1 MHPIEEAFGKGC
13 CLYNDVLKCSKDAS
27 AAQLRKA
34 YYRAALLYHPDKN
47 PDGHAPF
54 QAISMAYQI
63 LKDKDTRDAYDES
76 GEIPDTPDDDD
87 DDMGTSNAKNP
98 WKEYF
103 DRIFGKVTTSDIDA
117 FSAKYKCSDE
127 EKKDVLNQYVQRKG
141 DLVKMLEF
149 VMLSTEKDAVRW
161 VEDYL
166 RPALE
171 TNEIP
176 KEFQSTLNK
185 SLEKVQKKLNKEN
198 QKKESEEDD
207 MDNDNDD
214 DDEETVTESEDDLP
228 PVLRK
233 PKRDSKAPA
242 KKAKPT
248 KAKKKNKD
256 DMSDLIAQIQNK
268 RGGGGNI
275 LSSIASRY
283 GVADQDPLNDEE
295 FSKMQA
301 RVKSNAK
308 RKSK

>member
-13 CLYNDVLKCSKDAS
+13 SLYDDVLKCPKDAS

-34 YYRAALLYHPDKN
+34 YYRAALVYHPDKN
-47 PDGHAPF
+47 PNGHAQF

-63 LKDKDTRDAYDES
+63 LKDKDMRDAYDES
-76 GEIPDTPDDDD
+76 GEIPDTPDDNDE
-87 DDMGTSNAKNP
+87 MGTSNSSKTNA

-127 EKKDVLNQYVQRKG
+127 EKRDVLREYVKRKG
-141 DLVKMLEF
+141 DLITMLEF

-161 VEDYL
+161 VEDYI

-176 KEFQSTLNK
+176 TSFQSTMEK

-198 QKKESEEDD
+198 RKQVQEEEEDD
-207 MDNDNDD
+207 
-214 DDEETVTESEDDLP
+214 DEDTATESEDDLP

-233 PKRDSKAPA
+233 PKRNSKTPV
-242 KKAKPT
+242 KAKST
-248 KAKKKNKD
+248 KAKTKKKKD
-256 DMSDLIAQIQNK
+256 GDMSDLIAQIQNK
-268 RGGGGNI
+268 RSSSGGGSSNI
-275 LSSIASRY
+275 FSSIASRY
-283 GVADQDPLNDEE
+283 GVTDDDPMNDEE
-295 FSKMQA
+295 FSKIQA
-301 RVKSNAK
+301 RIKTQ
-308 RKSK
+308 RKGR

>member
-1 MHPIEEAFGKGC
+1 MHLIEEAFGKGC
-13 CLYNDVLKCSKDAS
+13 SLYHDVLKCPKDAS

-47 PDGHAPF
+47 PDGHKQF

-63 LKDKDTRDAYDES
+63 LKDKDMRDAYDES

-87 DDMGTSNAKNP
+87 DMGTSHKRNP

-127 EKKDVLNQYVQRKG
+127 EKKDVLQQFVQRKG
-141 DLVKMLEF
+141 DLMQMLEF

-171 TNEIP
+171 ANEIP
-176 KEFQSTLNK
+176 NEYQSTMNK
-185 SLEKVQKKLNKEN
+185 TLEKIQKKLSK
-198 QKKESEEDD
+198 QKDFEEQAEE
-207 MDNDNDD
+207 DNDNDD
-214 DDEETVTESEDDLP
+214 DDDDATESEEDLP

-233 PKRDSKAPA
+233 PKRTV
-242 KKAKPT
+242 KKGKPT
-248 KAKKKNKD
+248 QAKKKKND
-256 DMSDLIAQIQNK
+256 DMTDLIAQIQNK
-268 RGGGGNI
+268 RGGANS
-275 LSSIASRY
+275 LLQSIASRY
-283 GVADQDPLNDEE
+283 GVDNHDPLNDDE
-295 FSKMQA
+295 FSKLQA
-301 RVKSNAK
+301 RVESK
-308 RKSK
+308 RKKK

>member
-13 CLYNDVLKCSKDAS
+13 SLYKDVLQCPKDAS

-47 PDGHAPF
+47 PDGHKQF

-63 LKDKDTRDAYDES
+63 LKDKDMRDAYDES

-87 DDMGTSNAKNP
+87 DMGTSDKGNP

-127 EKKDVLNQYVQRKG
+127 EKKDVLQQFVQRQG
-141 DLVKMLEF
+141 DLLQMLEF
-149 VMLSTEKDAVRW
+149 VMLSSEKDAVRW

-171 TNEIP
+171 ANEIP
-176 KEFQSTLNK
+176 TEYQLTMEKT
-185 SLEKVQKKLNKEN
+185 LEKVQKKLSK
-198 QKKESEEDD
+198 QKDSEEQE
-207 MDNDNDD
+207 DD
-214 DDEETVTESEDDLP
+214 DDDDATESEDDLP

-233 PKRDSKAPA
+233 PKRTV
-242 KKAKPT
+242 KKGKPT
-248 KAKKKNKD
+248 QTKKKKND
-256 DMSDLIAQIQNK
+256 DMTDLIAQIQNK
-268 RGGGGNI
+268 RRGGNS
-275 LSSIASRY
+275 LLQSIASRY
-283 GVADQDPLNDEE
+283 GVDDQDPLNDEE
-295 FSKMQA
+295 FTKVQA
-301 RVKSNAK
+301 RVESK
-308 RKSK
+308 RKKK

>member
-13 CLYNDVLKCSKDAS
+13 SLYNDVLKCTKDAS

-47 PDGHAPF
+47 PEGHVQF

-63 LKDKDTRDAYDES
+63 LKDKDMRDAYDES

-87 DDMGTSNAKNP
+87 DDMGTSNSNNNP

-103 DRIFGKVTTSDIDA
+103 DRIFGKVTMSDIDA

-127 EKKDVLNQYVQRKG
+127 EKKDVLHQFTQRKG

-171 TNEIP
+171 TDEIP
-176 KEFQSTLNK
+176 KEFQSTMEK
-185 SLEKVQKKLNKEN
+185 SLERVQKKLNKEN
-198 QKKESEEDD
+198 QKQSEEGDD
-207 MDNDNDD
+207 E
-214 DDEETVTESEDDLP
+214 DEETVTESEDDLP
-228 PVLRK
+228 SVLRK
-233 PKRDSKAPA
+233 SKRDSKTPIQ
-242 KKAKPT
+242 KAKPT
-248 KAKKKNKD
+248 KTKKKKD
-256 DMSDLIAQIQNK
+256 DMSNLIAQIQNK
-268 RGGGGNI
+268 RGGGGGNI

-295 FSKMQA
+295 FSKVQA
-301 RVKSNAK
+301 RVKSN

>member
-13 CLYNDVLKCSKDAS
+13 SLYNDVLKCPKDAS

-47 PDGHAPF
+47 PDGHKQF

-63 LKDKDTRDAYDES
+63 LKDKDMRDAYDES

-87 DDMGTSNAKNP
+87 DMGTSNQQNP

-127 EKKDVLNQYVQRKG
+127 EKKDVLEQFTQRKG
-141 DLVKMLEF
+141 NLIQMLEF

-171 TNEIP
+171 ANEIP
-176 KEFQSTLNK
+176 NEYQSTMEK
-185 SLEKVQKKLNKEN
+185 SLEKVQKKLNK
-198 QKKESEEDD
+198 QKHSEEPEKEEDD
-207 MDNDNDD
+207 DATD
-214 DDEETVTESEDDLP
+214 SEDDLP
-228 PVLRK
+228 PVLRN
-233 PKRDSKAPA
+233 PKRTV
-242 KKAKPT
+242 KKGKPT
-248 KAKKKNKD
+248 QTKKKKND
-256 DMSDLIAQIQNK
+256 GDMTDLIAQIQNK
-268 RGGGGNI
+268 RGGGNS
-275 LSSIASRY
+275 LLNRIASRY
-283 GVADQDPLNDEE
+283 GVDDHDPLNDEE
-295 FSKMQA
+295 FSKLQA
-301 RVKSNAK
+301 RVESK
-308 RKSK
+308 RKKK

>member
-13 CLYNDVLKCSKDAS
+13 SLYEDVLKCPKDAS

-63 LKDKDTRDAYDES
+63 LKDKETRDAYDES

-87 DDMGTSNAKNP
+87 DDMGMSNAKNP

-127 EKKDVLNQYVQRKG
+127 EKKDVLHQYVQRKG
-141 DLVKMLEF
+141 NLVKMLEF

-171 TNEIP
+171 ANEIP
-176 KEFQSTLNK
+176 KEFQSTMEK
-185 SLEKVQKKLNKEN
+185 ALEKVQKKINKDN
-198 QKKESEEDD
+198 QKQSQEDED
-207 MDNDNDD
+207 GNGD

-233 PKRDSKAPA
+233 PKRDSSKASV

-248 KAKKKNKD
+248 QAKKKKNKD

-268 RGGGGNI
+268 RKGGGGNL

-283 GVADQDPLNDEE
+283 GVSDQDPLNDEE

-301 RVKSNAK
+301 RVKSN
-308 RKSK
+308 RKK